1 MLAKNPLL
9 ANIYLHYVFDLW
21 VQRWRRKQAHG
32 DVVVVRYADDFVMGF
47 EHRKEAERFVAELR
61 QRFAGFGLELHPD
74 KTRLIEFGRY
84 AAANRRE
91 RGEGKPQ
98 TFNFLGFTH
107 ICAKTSRGGF
117 TVLRQTMRTRWQ
129 AKLEEVKG
137 ELKRRMH
144 FPVPE
149 VGSYL
154 RSVVLGHIRYYGV
167 PMNSETIRAFRWA
180 VGRLWWQVLHRR
192 SQNNRLVWRRMER
205 YINRWLPLARVCH
218 PYPLE
223 RLGVMT

>member
-1 MLAKNPLL
+1 MKEPYREGVAIHSGPESC
-9 ANIYLHYVFDLW
+9 
-21 VQRWRRKQAHG
+21 
-32 DVVVVRYADDFVMGF
+32 VVVRKDRGEALTGVRPGWALSREIADI
-47 EHRKEAERFVAELR
+47 LR
-61 QRFAGFGLELHPD
+61 GADALAGSGRQQLARRYRE
-74 KTRLIEFGRY
+74 TRGNLARLGRY

-117 TVLRQTMRTRWQ
+117 TVLQQTMRTRWQ

-167 PMNSETIRAFRWA
+167 PMNCETIRAFRWA
-180 VGRLWWQVLHRR
+180 VGRLW
-192 SQNNRLVWRRMER
+192 
-205 YINRWLPLARVCH
+205 
-218 PYPLE
+218 
-223 RLGVMT
+223 